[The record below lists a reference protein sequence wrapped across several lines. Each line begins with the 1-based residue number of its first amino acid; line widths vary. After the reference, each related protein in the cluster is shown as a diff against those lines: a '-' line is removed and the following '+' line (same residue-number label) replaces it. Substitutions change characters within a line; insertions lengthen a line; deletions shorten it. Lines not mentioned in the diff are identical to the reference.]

1 MWRRSNEVEE
11 QARVRGRDKRE
22 GKKEREKRRRET
34 SRRPMARDLRNGSFF
49 SSLFIPALPFPSSP
63 TSSPIILLPLL
74 LRSSSSSST
83 RWLHACTYA
92 CSVFFV
98 RWLFSFLSAVRLFLP
113 VASSLVLLAFPH
125 VHLLLHR
132 RRTFVHVPVHSFV
145 KSPLAS
151 SGHVA
156 HAATKRGRNGRPIMV
171 AQVKMANDS
180 FTFPFYPLYQ
190 FFHLLFFVFPFQ
202 MLTIFSFREER
213 YRGITMSVK
222 LRLMKLQ
229 FDRFTIHRFQSRP
242 KRAGSAPFRSR
253 GRESD
258 WSIARQIYLAHA
270 DPFVSAYLRVAG
282 WNERRNCKGKLTTTR
297 PSNLAFAYFAI
308 MESGSA
314 ISSR

>member
-98 RWLFSFLSAVRLFLP
+98 RRLFSFLSAVRLFLP

-145 KSPLAS
+145 KSLLAS

-156 HAATKRGRNGRPIMV
+156 HAATKRGRNGRPMMV

-190 FFHLLFFVFPFQ
+190 FFHLLFFVIPFPNAYH
-202 MLTIFSFREER
+202 LLFSRRKIPWNYDERKVTANEVAVRPFYHSPIPVEAQTCGQCALPLARKRIGLVDRAADLFGPCRPFCIGILKSRGMKREE
-213 YRGITMSVK
+213 
-222 LRLMKLQ
+222 KLQ
-229 FDRFTIHRFQSRP
+229 
-242 KRAGSAPFRSR
+242 G
-253 GRESD
+253 E
-258 WSIARQIYLAHA
+258 
-270 DPFVSAYLRVAG
+270 AYYYAS
-282 WNERRNCKGKLTTTR
+282 E
-297 PSNLAFAYFAI
+297 
-308 MESGSA
+308 
-314 ISSR
+314 